1 MGGVTHAVGADG
13 VGVLTLDLPQG
24 LDALDTAAS
33 GAVAAAID
41 ALLGDAAVRGIVIHF
56 PTASD
61 PVAVADAGALTAELR
76 AVADAAARRK
86 AALARVS
93 VLQAALRRLETG
105 GKPAAAAI
113 AASLRGGAFE
123 VALACH
129 RRVVADDA
137 ALRLGMPRVS
147 ETRIPSGGAT
157 QRLVRMAGE
166 MAALKLLHGGSLTAS
181 DAQAAKLVDEVVPG
195 DAVLARATA
204 WVQAAGAEA
213 AVRPWDTKMFRL
225 PGADP
230 RTHHGGGQFAVAN
243 ALQRKATGGRS
254 AAADAVQ
261 QLAYQACLVPM
272 DVGLRLESKYAARL
286 LIDAAAH

>member
-61 PVAVADAGALTAELR
+61 PAAVADAGALTAELR

-113 AASLRGGAFE
+113 SASLRGGAFE

-157 QRLVRMAGE
+157 QRLVRMAGA

-254 AAADAVQ
+254 PAADAVQ